1 MNCEHKGYL
10 TSELTAHGPYSY
22 PASKAALNVVMR
34 LLSFRLR
41 EEGIIVVCM
50 DPGWVRTDMGGAR
63 ADLAP
68 QVSVSGLLH
77 VVDGLTLQDT
87 GRFLRYDDSEVPW

>member
-1 MNCEHKGYL
+1 MTCEDKGEP
-10 TSELTAHGPYSY
+10 TSELNAHGSYSCL
-22 PASKAALNVVMR
+22 ASKAALNMVMR

-63 ADLAP
+63 ADLEP
-68 QVSVSGLLH
+68 QISVSGLLH
-77 VVDGLTLQDT
+77 VVDGLTFQDT